1 MSRILNE
8 RVLTQ
13 IALLAVAIALFSTT
27 LGSHQG
33 VSAAQS
39 PVFFPRIILG
49 LWIGLTLIGLLQDIT
64 AEKEVNGIERLIA
77 ALLFIGAALIYLNL
91 VTRLGFALSSAPF
104 TIVALLLFGI
114 RNPVVL
120 TSYAVAVPGAIVL
133 LFNHVLGMPLPT
145 SPFTHLF

>member
-13 IALLAVAIALFSTT
+13 LVLLAVAIALYLTT

-33 VSAAQS
+33 VAAAQS

-49 LWIGLTLIGLLQDIT
+49 LWIGLTLIALTQDLMSR
-64 AEKEVNGIERLIA
+64 KEVAGIERLA
-77 ALLFIGAALIYLNL
+77 AAVLFIVAALIYLNL
-91 VTRLGFALSSAPF
+91 VTRLGFAISSAPF
-104 TIVALLLFGI
+104 TVVALLLFGI
-114 RNPVVL
+114 RNPLVL
-120 TSYAVAVPGAIVL
+120 VAYAIAVPGVIVI
-133 LFNHVLGMPLPT
+133 LFNHMLGMPLPT